1 MTPEV
6 FVALE
11 AARQAKRPV
20 ALARALGTG
29 AASLID
35 GARAVGPLG
44 ATDAIR
50 AAAAE
55 ALRTDRSHT
64 IEVDGLGPVF
74 VQAFNPPLR
83 LVVVGAVHISQALAP
98 MAALAGFDVTIV
110 DPRRSFATAARF
122 PNVTLTHEW
131 PDEAM
136 ARLGLDSRTAVA
148 TLTHDPKID
157 DPALDAALRAP
168 CFYVG
173 ALGSTR
179 THAKRVARLKE
190 AGFDDAAIARIR
202 APIGLDIGAQSPAE
216 IAAAIL
222 AEIVAALRGPKRA
235 R

>member
-1 MTPEV
+1 MTP
-6 FVALE
+6 ALFASLQ
-11 AARQAKRPV
+11 AARAAKRPA
-20 ALARALGTG
+20 ALVRALGSG
-29 AASLID
+29 AAALIED
-35 GARAVGPLG
+35 GRTTGDLAV
-44 ATDAIR
+44 TDALR

-55 ALRTDRSHT
+55 SLRTDRSHT
-64 IEVDGLGPVF
+64 VEIPGLGPVF

-98 MAALAGFDVTIV
+98 MAALAGFDVTVV

-122 PNVTLTHEW
+122 PNVALTHEW

-136 ARLGLDSRTAVA
+136 ARLGLDARTAVA

-157 DPALDAALRAP
+157 DPALNAALRSP

-190 AGFDDAAIARIR
+190 AGFDDTALARIK

-216 IAAAIL
+216 IAASIL

-235 R
+235 K